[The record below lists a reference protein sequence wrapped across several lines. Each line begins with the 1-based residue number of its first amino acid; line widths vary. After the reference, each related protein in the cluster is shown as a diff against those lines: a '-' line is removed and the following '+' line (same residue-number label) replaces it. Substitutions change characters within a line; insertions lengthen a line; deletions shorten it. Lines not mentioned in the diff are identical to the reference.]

1 MPDYIMSFGK
11 YAGQD
16 ISMVPR
22 GYLIWIQE
30 NLLED
35 RGSYLKE
42 TEKDEMEEAI
52 EIEFAQRDRSH
63 SDF

>member
-42 TEKDEMEEAI
+42 AEKDEMEEAI
-52 EIEFAQRDRSH
+52 EVEFAQRDRSH

>member
-63 SDF
+63 SGF